1 MEPIMNTLGR
11 LLTSATIA
19 AAVLAMA
26 ACGGG
31 SAAPEAAQGTL
42 NLSLTDAPSCG
53 YDHVNITIDRV
64 RVNQSS
70 TAADTDS
77 GWSEVVLSPP
87 MRVDLLTLTNGV
99 LATLGRTPLPTG
111 HYTQMR
117 LLLAANSPA
126 APLANSVVPT
136 GGSEVALTTPSAQQ
150 SGVKMNIDI
159 DIAANQMADFVL
171 DFNACRSIV
180 SAGASGKYLLKPV
193 VAVTPN
199 FISGVAGFVD
209 PTLAAA
215 GAVISMQQAGVVVK
229 ATAPDSTGKFLLQPV
244 APGTYDFV
252 ITAPGRASTVITG
265 VPVTAATVTSL
276 GTQAAMLTPV
286 VAADG
291 TAAGVVTVA
300 GAPSILAT
308 VDATQTLANGDIVD
322 VGDTSADS
330 TSGAYALTL
339 PAIAPM
345 VAAYASTGAFSFS
358 ADATA
363 GATYHLLAATG
374 TASQTAGPI
383 TITSGTTVTT
393 NFSF

>member
-1 MEPIMNTLGR
+1 MNSNLNR
-11 LLTSATIA
+11 LLASIGIA
-19 AAVLAMA
+19 ASVLALA

-31 SAAPEAAQGTL
+31 STTPTATTQGTL

-53 YDHVNITIDRV
+53 YDHVNVTIDKV

-77 GWSEVVLSPP
+77 GWSEIVLNPP
-87 MRVDLLTLTNGV
+87 MRVDLQTLTNGV
-99 LATLGRTPLPTG
+99 LATLGQTPLPAG

-117 LLLAANSPA
+117 LVLADNTSST
-126 APLANSVVPT
+126 PLANSVVPT

-150 SGVKMNIDI
+150 SGVKMNVDI
-159 DIAANQMADFVL
+159 TIAANQIADFVL

-180 SAGASGKYLLKPV
+180 SAGNSGKYLLKPV

-199 FISGVAGFVD
+199 FISGVAGYVD
-209 PTLAAA
+209 PTLAAPGTVISVQQA
-215 GAVISMQQAGVVVK
+215 GAVIK

-252 ITAPGRASTVITG
+252 VTAPGRASTVITG
-265 VPVTAATVTSL
+265 VPVATGTVTSL
-276 GTQAAMLTPV
+276 GTQAALLTPA

-300 GAPSILAT
+300 GATTILAT
-308 VDATQTLANGDIVD
+308 VDATQTLGNGDVVD
-322 VGDTSADS
+322 VGGTSADA

-345 VAAYASTGAFSFS
+345 VAGYVSTGAFSFA

-363 GATYHLLAATG
+363 GANYHLLAASGSATQ
-374 TASQTAGPI
+374 AAGPI
-383 TITSGTTVTT
+383 AITSGATVTT
-393 NFSF
+393 NFAF